1 MKSKAVEQL
10 SSEIF
15 ILNQIH
21 SDTKKEKL
29 HDYIWAIDNF
39 GKIILWKPTRYEMNQ
54 CFDICLIICNV

>member
-10 SSEIF
+10 TSEIF

-39 GKIILWKPTRYEMNQ
+39 GKIILWKPTSMKW
-54 CFDICLIICNV
+54 INVLTFVW